1 MIGMIIALLLL
12 ALLLVVLAVVLD
24 KMGLDGQMKQ
34 VVLLIVGVIGLLMIF
49 FGGWAVP
56 MPVVPVR

>member
-1 MIGMIIALLLL
+1 MIGVIVALLLL

-24 KMGLDGQMKQ
+24 KMGVDGQVKHL
-34 VVLLIVGVIGLLMIF
+34 VLLVVGVLCLLGIF

-56 MPVVPVR
+56 VGVRL